1 MHFRDGIQEC
11 IPYFRVCVPYL
22 QWLFILVTFVCI
34 SRYYSSCNCFVLDY
48 ASFFNL
54 MDVFSRAFIVVVL
67 LGLLGEFC
75 IKEEGKKECLKSPPD
90 PQFIMAQYEEVYK
103 SFHRHDNLIW
113 QIPSVAV
120 AINSGI
126 LIVGLRYFG
135 RQPVFS
141 ILMVI
146 AIVFTLA
153 LLYATIKH
161 RYFSR
166 IEERTLRAIEKE
178 CNLKLIQRTTKPEP
192 GEVYWHKKTP
202 AWHEILSAH
211 EVLIFSLVIVTLL
224 DLSLLLNVV

>member
-1 MHFRDGIQEC
+1 
-11 IPYFRVCVPYL
+11 
-22 QWLFILVTFVCI
+22 
-34 SRYYSSCNCFVLDY
+34 
-48 ASFFNL
+48 

-161 RYFSR
+161 RYFLR

>member
-1 MHFRDGIQEC
+1 MHSRDGIQEC
-11 IPYFRVCVPYL
+11 IPYF
-22 QWLFILVTFVCI
+22 QWLVILSAFIYI
-34 SRYYSSCNCFVLDY
+34 SSKYLLCNCFALNY
-48 ASFFNL
+48 ATFFYL
-54 MDVFSRAFIVVVL
+54 MLVFSIDFAGVTI

-75 IKEEGKKECLKSPPD
+75 IKEEEKKESPKSTPD
-90 PQFIMAQYEEVYK
+90 SQFIMAQYEEVYK

-178 CNLKLIQRTTKPEP
+178 CNLKLIQRTTKTEP
-192 GEVYWHKKTP
+192 SDAYWHKETP

-211 EVLIFSLVIVTLL
+211 EVLIFSLAIVALL
-224 DLSLLLNVV
+224 DLSLL